1 MPRSLYRKVGIAAVI
16 MMASVFLSRL
26 FGFFRL
32 IVIAYVGGRSGDV
45 DAYQVAFFIP
55 ELLNHMVASGF
66 LSITFIPIFS
76 RYLAEGQ
83 ETQGWRVFSIVLT
96 GFGSLLLLFIGIAY
110 IFTPELVAVIARGRP
125 DPVFREE
132 VIRMTRIIMPAQF
145 FFFVGGLFMAV
156 QFAREKFLIPAL
168 APILY
173 NLGIIAGGIFLSPRF
188 GMEGFSW
195 GVLAGAFTG
204 NFAVQYWGARRV
216 GMKFSLTFDLK
227 HPDLKK
233 YVKLTLPLMFGLT
246 MFFSME
252 IFKLFFGSYLPS
264 GSIAD
269 LEYGLRTMMLLV
281 AFFGQA
287 VGVASYPFMARL
299 VAENKMHEMNQLLNN
314 TLRYLSLVIPFSV
327 LLMVLR
333 HEVILIL
340 FQRGKFD
347 AAATDHTA
355 AVLIFLLVGAFA
367 LAANTIVP
375 RAYYAIQDTLFPAI
389 YGTIVVLLSIPLYM
403 LGLNTMG
410 TNGVALAISLSGIFQ
425 VIVLYVLWNKR
436 SNNTGSRRVYSFYL
450 KMIGFAALTGIFL
463 AWFKSVALDWI
474 DSTTFMGSLT
484 MCALTGA
491 AFLLI
496 LLGTGYGLKIKEI
509 TELVNRLAKKLHP
522 RPRH

>member
-1 MPRSLYRKVGIAAVI
+1 MPRSLYKKVGIAAVI
-16 MMASVFLSRL
+16 MMASVFLSRF

-32 IVIAYVGGRSGDV
+32 MVIAYVGGRSGDV

-55 ELLNHMVASGF
+55 EILNHMVASGF

-76 RYLAEGQ
+76 RYLAENQ
-83 ETQGWRVFSIVLT
+83 EAQGWQVFSIVMT
-96 GFGSLLLLFIGIAY
+96 GFGSLLLLFIIIAY
-110 IFTPELVAVIARGRP
+110 TFAPELVAVIARGRP
-125 DPVFREE
+125 DPTFREN

-145 FFFVGGLFMAV
+145 FFFTGGLFMAV
-156 QFAREKFLIPAL
+156 QFAKEKFLLPAL

-173 NLGIIAGGIFLSPRF
+173 NLGIIAGGIFLSSRF

-204 NFAVQYWGARRV
+204 NFAIQYWGARRV
-216 GMKFSLTFDLK
+216 GMKLSLTFDFK
-227 HPDLKK
+227 HPDLKR

-252 IFKLFFGSYLPS
+252 IFKLFFGSYLPP
-264 GSIAD
+264 GGIAD

-333 HEVILIL
+333 HEVVLIL

-347 AAATDHTA
+347 ATATDHLA

-367 LAANTIVP
+367 AAANTIVP
-375 RAYYAIQDTLFPAI
+375 RAYYATQDTLFPAI
-389 YGTIVVLLSIPLYM
+389 YGTISVLLSVPLYM
-403 LGLNTMG
+403 LGLNIMG
-410 TNGVALAISLSGIFQ
+410 TNGVALAISLSGILQ
-425 VIVLYVLWNKR
+425 VTVLYVLWNKR
-436 SNNTGSRRVYSFYL
+436 SDNTESRGVYLFYV
-450 KMIGFAALTGIFL
+450 KVMCFAAGLGIFL
-463 AWFKSVALDWI
+463 VWFKYVALDWI
-474 DSTTFMGSLT
+474 DATTFIGSLT

-491 AFLLI
+491 VFLLI
-496 LLGTGYGLKIKEI
+496 LLGAGYGLKIKEV
-509 TELVNRLAKKLHP
+509 TELVDRLVKKLH
-522 RPRH
+522 

>member
-1 MPRSLYRKVGIAAVI
+1 MPPSLYRKVGIAAVI

-26 FGFFRL
+26 SGFFRL
-32 IVIAYVGGRSGDV
+32 MVIAYIGGRSGDV
-45 DAYQVAFFIP
+45 DAYQMAFFIP
-55 ELLNHMVASGF
+55 EILNHMVASGF

-76 RYLAEGQ
+76 RYLAENR

-110 IFTPELVAVIARGRP
+110 LFTPQLVGLVAQGRT
-125 DPVFREE
+125 DPVFRDN
-132 VIRMTRIIMPAQF
+132 VIRMTRIIIPAQF
-145 FFFVGGLFMAV
+145 FFFTGGLFMAV
-156 QFAREKFLIPAL
+156 QFAKEKFLIPAL

-173 NLGIIAGGIFLSPRF
+173 NLGIISGGIFLSSRF

-195 GVLAGAFTG
+195 GVLAGALIG

-216 GMKFSLTFDLK
+216 GMKFTPVFDFK

-233 YVKLTLPLMFGLT
+233 YIKLTLPLMFGLT

-252 IFKLFFGSYLPS
+252 VFKLFFGSYLPS

-299 VAENKMHEMNQLLNN
+299 ATENKLQEMNQLLNN

-333 HEVILIL
+333 YEIVLIL

-347 AAATDHTA
+347 ATATEHLA
-355 AVLIFLLVGAFA
+355 VVLIFLLVGAFA
-367 LAANTIVP
+367 LTANTIVP
-375 RAYYAIQDTLFPAI
+375 RAFYATQDTLFPAI
-389 YGTIVVLLSIPLYM
+389 YGTIAVLLSLPLYM
-403 LGLNTMG
+403 IGLQIMG
-410 TNGVALAISLSGIFQ
+410 TNGVALAISLSCILQ
-425 VIVLYVLWNKR
+425 VTILYVLWNKR
-436 SNNTGSRRVYSFYL
+436 SNNAGSRSVYSFYA
-450 KMIGFAALTGIFL
+450 KMMGIASLIGILLT
-463 AWFKSVALDWI
+463 WFRSVVLNWI
-474 DSTTFMGSLT
+474 DPSTLLGSL
-484 MCALTGA
+484 MMSALISSV
-491 AFLLI
+491 FIII
-496 LLGTGYGLKIKEI
+496 LLGAGYGLGIKEI
-509 TELVNRLAKKLHP
+509 TELANRLVKKIY
-522 RPRH
+522 